1 MPAFGSGT
9 HIPENQIPRF
19 TYVLYLDR
27 KSSEKSA
34 PSGSNDSIYSRLLG
48 SEYDKRSLS
57 LSSQAEGEK
66 KSQTALS
73 SHIHKGI
80 LAPPSSSSKAA
91 GGGGGGCGFPP
102 HALSPLALERCQVR
116 THRETVEPPPT
127 SAASAQRQQTAP
139 AALLW
144 GPLHTP
150 QVPRTNQKLLQPPHP
165 PKKLFIPFKL
175 QTVIIV

>member
-1 MPAFGSGT
+1 MLGEYCQDPSGKKGLKKKKRKKGLSSLPNCLETFQRKNQLSRQRKENHAPRTPAFGSGT

-19 TYVLYLDR
+19 TYMLYLDR

-34 PSGSNDSIYSRLLG
+34 PSGSNDSIYSWPLG

-57 LSSQAEGEK
+57 LSSPDGGEKK

-91 GGGGGGCGFPP
+91 RGMGVAVDF
-102 HALSPLALERCQVR
+102 HL
-116 THRETVEPPPT
+116 
-127 SAASAQRQQTAP
+127 
-139 AALLW
+139 
-144 GPLHTP
+144 TP
-150 QVPRTNQKLLQPPHP
+150 
-165 PKKLFIPFKL
+165 
-175 QTVIIV
+175 